1 MASSGVFSNY
11 ANTTRMHA
19 DEDQAVRSGQAERIG
34 KDQRGVGVSPDC
46 DSSNRSYA
54 KEAKR
59 SDHAERSGK

>member
-1 MASSGVFSNY
+1 
-11 ANTTRMHA
+11 MHA